1 MYQTTESG
9 QFIDVHPRLAELLG
23 YDDVKELKQAV
34 SDIGAQLYANPRCR
48 SELIADLRNHGEVH
62 RREVELLH
70 RDGSSLPVAIY
81 ARSQCPASSPQT
93 IEGAVVDLRPLRIV
107 KPEDNYRDFFEH
119 STIGMYRSTLD
130 GHFLDVNEALAKL
143 LGYTSVTELLTCV
156 VDISE
161 LYCDRSERPYT
172 LSKISADEALEPVEF
187 RLRHRDGHVIWVREY
202 GRSVR
207 DNSNRVIYFEGTLQD
222 ITEEKAA
229 QAALG
234 KSEARYRALVDNCRV
249 GVFVNQEGIYTYVN
263 AALAEM
269 LGYSPDALHGKHFR
283 SLYTPEAM
291 ADAEA
296 RYRARQKGEESASVF
311 ETTLLHANGEDR
323 IPVIITIS
331 ALEQDGVVVSTGTV
345 TDISDFKR
353 IERQLRHNAMH
364 DPLTD
369 LPNRTLFLQ
378 RLSRT
383 MASFEA
389 NDQQYAVL
397 FLDLDGFKVINDSLG
412 HAAGD
417 VVLVEIA
424 RRIQRCLN
432 PWDMVS
438 RHGGDEFTILLEN
451 VASPSSAVE
460 IARRL
465 RESLNEPLALLD
477 TELFTNASIGIVVG
491 NSGYPDA
498 EAILRDADTA
508 MYSAKAG
515 GQNGIALF
523 DQRMHETARLRL
535 QLETDLRLGMERKEF
550 LLYYQP
556 IRDLKTQKIRGFEA
570 LLRWQH
576 PVLGLLSPSE
586 FLAVA
591 EETGQ
596 IIPLG
601 WWILDTALEQ
611 LTQWQLDTGRTDLYM
626 SMNLAHRQF
635 HHPQLLE
642 RLRRALRGASIQPGT
657 LHIELTETIFMD
669 NPDAAIERLHALKE
683 IGVELF
689 LDDFGTGYS
698 SFAHLNRY
706 AIDKLKIDRSFIMD
720 DSRRA
725 RRILRS
731 IVQLAKALDIGV
743 IGEGI
748 EEMSQ
753 LKYLRRLG
761 IPQGQG
767 FLLGEP
773 MSARDAGRDLGRV
786 RQGGFLSR
794 FRHWNRSRQ

>member
-1 MYQTTESG
+1 MYQSTESG

-23 YDDVKELKQAV
+23 YADANDLKVAV
-34 SDIGAQLYANPRCR
+34 NDIGRQLYADPDHRR
-48 SELIADLRNHGEVH
+48 ELLAELREQGEVH
-62 RREVELLH
+62 RREVELRH

-81 ARSQCPASSPQT
+81 ARTHASPGKANVL
-93 IEGAVVDLRPLRIV
+93 EGAVVDLRPLRIV

-130 GHFLDVNEALAKL
+130 GHFLDVNEALAQL
-143 LGYTSVTELLTCV
+143 LGYASVTELLTCV

-161 LYCDRSERPYT
+161 LYCDRSERPGT

-187 RLRHRDGHVIWVREY
+187 QLRHRNGHVIWVREF

-207 DNSNRVIYFEGTLQD
+207 DHENRVIYFEGTLQD

-263 AALAEM
+263 AALENT
-269 LGYSPDALHGKHFR
+269 LGYAPGELHGKHFR
-283 SLYTPEAM
+283 SLYAPEAL
-291 ADAEA
+291 AEAEA

-323 IPVIITIS
+323 LSVIITIS

-345 TDISDFKR
+345 TDISEFKR
-353 IERQLRHNAMH
+353 IERQLRHNATH

-383 MASFEA
+383 MASLEA
-389 NDQQYAVL
+389 HDQQYAVL

-417 VVLVEIA
+417 EVLVEIA
-424 RRIQRCLN
+424 HRIKRCLN

-465 RESLNEPLALLD
+465 RESLNEPLAILD
-477 TELFTNASIGIVVG
+477 TELFTNASIGIVIG
-491 NSGYPDA
+491 NAEYPDA

-535 QLETDLRLGMERKEF
+535 QLETDLRLGMERDEF
-550 LLYYQP
+550 LLHYQP
-556 IRDLKTQKIRGFEA
+556 ICDLKTREIRGFEA

-576 PVLGLLSPSE
+576 PRLGMLSPAD

-596 IIPLG
+596 IVPLG
-601 WWILDTALEQ
+601 WWILETALEQ
-611 LTQWQLDTGRTDLYM
+611 LTRWQLETGRTDLYL
-626 SMNLAHRQF
+626 SLNLAHRQF
-635 HHPQLLE
+635 HHPQLIE

-683 IGVELF
+683 VGVELF

-731 IVQLAKALDIGV
+731 IVQLARALDIGV

-748 EEMSQ
+748 EEASQ

-767 FLLGEP
+767 YLLGAP
-773 MSARDAGRDLGRV
+773 MPASSASEELGRIDQ
-786 RQGGFLSR
+786 RGLLSR
-794 FRHWNRSRQ
+794 LFRK